1 LIALPILLVFIL
13 KSSFFSFFCLSL
25 GLTAAGLLEFYRMA
39 LPRRRYAGFAAA
51 FAGSLLMPVVVFS
64 FLPSLVPAVVFNCL
78 PFSLCLTLLFLCI
91 ALLSLFSIRDIK
103 QSAGEA
109 GLFLLGFLY
118 LPLLMSYL
126 VLLRELDHGVKWI
139 FLLLLIVMS
148 GDTAAFYV
156 GSSIGKRKL
165 YPIVSPNKSVEGMVG
180 GLGGSILGT
189 LLAGATFFPELS
201 IAGAV
206 ATAIFVGLL
215 GQLGDLF
222 ESLLKRS
229 FGVKDSGNIFPGH
242 GGMLDRLDSVLF
254 AAPSLYI
261 YARYF
266 F

>member
-13 KSSFFSFFCLSL
+13 KSGFFSFFCLIL

-39 LPRRRYAGFAAA
+39 LPQRRCVGFVAA
-51 FAGSLLMPVVVFS
+51 FAGSL
-64 FLPSLVPAVVFNCL
+64 LVPAVVFNCL
-78 PFSLCLTLLFLCI
+78 PFSLCLTLLFLFV
-91 ALLSLFSIRDIK
+91 ALLSLLHIRDIK

-118 LPLLMSYL
+118 IPLLMSFL
-126 VLLRELDHGVKWI
+126 VLLREMDHGVKWI
-139 FLLLLIVMS
+139 FLLLIIVMA

-156 GSSIGKRKL
+156 GSSLGKRKL
-165 YPIVSPNKSVEGMVG
+165 YPIVSPNKSVEGMIG
-180 GLGGSILGT
+180 GLAGSVIGT
-189 LLAGATFFPELS
+189 LIAGATFFPELT
-201 IAGAV
+201 IVGAV
-206 ATAIFVGLL
+206 ATALFVGLM

>member
-1 LIALPILLVFIL
+1 LIALPILLVFVL
-13 KSSFFSFFCLSL
+13 KSSFFSFFCLIL

-39 LPRRRYAGFAAA
+39 LPLRRYAGFIAS
-51 FAGSLLMPVVVFS
+51 FAGALLLPTVVFK
-64 FLPSLVPAVVFNCL
+64 CL
-78 PFSLCLTLLFLCI
+78 PFPLSLTLLFLFI
-91 ALLSLFSIRDIK
+91 ALLSLFKISDIK
-103 QSAGEA
+103 RSAGEA

-118 LPLLMSYL
+118 IPLLMSYL
-126 VLLRELDHGVKWI
+126 VLLREMDHGVKWI
-139 FLLLLIVMS
+139 FLLLIIVMS

-189 LLAGATFFPELS
+189 LLAGATFFPELTLV
-201 IAGAV
+201 GAV
-206 ATAIFVGLL
+206 VTALFVGLL

>member
-13 KSSFFSFFCLSL
+13 KSGLFSFFCLIL

-39 LPRRRYAGFAAA
+39 LPQRRCVGFVAA
-51 FAGSLLMPVVVFS
+51 FAGSL
-64 FLPSLVPAVVFNCL
+64 LVPAVVFNCL
-78 PFSLCLTLLFLCI
+78 PFSLCLTLLFLFV
-91 ALLSLFSIRDIK
+91 ALLSLLHIRDIK

-118 LPLLMSYL
+118 IPLLMSFL
-126 VLLRELDHGVKWI
+126 VLLREMDHGVKWI
-139 FLLLLIVMS
+139 FLLLIIVMA

-156 GSSIGKRKL
+156 GSSLGKRKL
-165 YPIVSPNKSVEGMVG
+165 YPIVSPNKSVEGMIG
-180 GLGGSILGT
+180 GLAGSVIGT
-189 LLAGATFFPELS
+189 LIAGATFFPELT
-201 IAGAV
+201 IVGAV
-206 ATAIFVGLL
+206 ATALFVGLM

>member
-13 KSSFFSFFCLSL
+13 KSGFFSFFCLIL

-39 LPRRRYAGFAAA
+39 LPQRRCVGFVAA
-51 FAGSLLMPVVVFS
+51 FAGSL
-64 FLPSLVPAVVFNCL
+64 LVPAVVFNCL
-78 PFSLCLTLLFLCI
+78 PFSLCLTLLFLFV
-91 ALLSLFSIRDIK
+91 ALLSLLHIRDIK

-118 LPLLMSYL
+118 IPLLMSFL
-126 VLLRELDHGVKWI
+126 VLLREMDHGVKWI
-139 FLLLLIVMS
+139 FLLLIIVMS

-156 GSSIGKRKL
+156 GSSLGKRKL
-165 YPIVSPNKSVEGMVG
+165 YPIVSPNKSVEGMIG
-180 GLGGSILGT
+180 GLAGSVIGT
-189 LLAGATFFPELS
+189 LIAGATFFPELT
-201 IAGAV
+201 IVGAV
-206 ATAIFVGLL
+206 ATALFVGLM

>member
-1 LIALPILLVFIL
+1 MIALPILIVFVL
-13 KSSFFSFFCLSL
+13 KTGFFPFFCLIL
-25 GLTAAGLLEFYRMA
+25 GLTAAGLLEFNRMA
-39 LPRRRYAGFAAA
+39 FPQRKTAGFVAA
-51 FAGSLLMPVVVFS
+51 FAGSLL
-64 FLPSLVPAVVFNCL
+64 LPAVVFDCV
-78 PFSLCLTLLFLCI
+78 PFPLCLTLLFLFI
-91 ALLSLFSIRDIK
+91 ALLSLLKIRDIK

-118 LPLLMSYL
+118 IPLLMSYL
-126 VLLRELDHGVKWI
+126 VLLREMDHGVKWI
-139 FLLLLIVMS
+139 FLLLIIVMS

-156 GSSIGKRKL
+156 GSSFGKRKL

-180 GLGGSILGT
+180 GLGGSIIGT
-189 LLAGATFFPELS
+189 LLAGATFFPELT
-201 IAGAV
+201 IAAAV
-206 ATAIFVGLL
+206 ATAFFVGLL

-254 AAPSLYI
+254 AAPALYI

>member
-13 KSSFFSFFCLSL
+13 KTGFFSFFCLIL

-39 LPRRRYAGFAAA
+39 FPLRRYAGFVAA
-51 FAGSLLMPVVVFS
+51 FAGSFLL
-64 FLPSLVPAVVFNCL
+64 PAVVFNCL
-78 PFSLCLTLLFLCI
+78 PFILCLTLLFLFI
-91 ALLSLFSIRDIK
+91 ALLTLFSIRDIK

-126 VLLRELDHGVKWI
+126 VLLREMDHGVKWI
-139 FLLLLIVMS
+139 FLLLIIVMS

-156 GSSIGKRKL
+156 GSSLGKRKL

-189 LLAGATFFPELS
+189 LLAGATFFPELTV
-201 IAGAV
+201 AGAV
-206 ATAIFVGLL
+206 ATALFVGLL

>member
-1 LIALPILLVFIL
+1 LIALPILLDFIL
-13 KSSFFSFFCLSL
+13 KIGLFSFFCLIL

-39 LPRRRYAGFAAA
+39 LPQRRCVGFVAA
-51 FAGSLLMPVVVFS
+51 FAGSL
-64 FLPSLVPAVVFNCL
+64 LVPAVVFNCL
-78 PFSLCLTLLFLCI
+78 PFSLCLTLLFLFV
-91 ALLSLFSIRDIK
+91 ALLSLLHIRDIK

-118 LPLLMSYL
+118 IPLLMSFL
-126 VLLRELDHGVKWI
+126 VLLREMDHGVKWI
-139 FLLLLIVMS
+139 FLLLIIVMA

-156 GSSIGKRKL
+156 GSSLGKRKL
-165 YPIVSPNKSVEGMVG
+165 YPIVSPNKSVEGMIG
-180 GLGGSILGT
+180 GLAGSVIGT
-189 LLAGATFFPELS
+189 LIAGATFFPELT
-201 IAGAV
+201 IVGAV
-206 ATAIFVGLL
+206 ATALFVGLM

>member
-13 KSSFFSFFCLSL
+13 KSGLFSFFCLIL

-39 LPRRRYAGFAAA
+39 LPQRRCVGFVAA
-51 FAGSLLMPVVVFS
+51 FAGSL
-64 FLPSLVPAVVFNCL
+64 LVPAVVFNCL
-78 PFSLCLTLLFLCI
+78 PFSLCLTLLFLFV
-91 ALLSLFSIRDIK
+91 ALLSLLHIRDIK

-118 LPLLMSYL
+118 IPLLMSFL
-126 VLLRELDHGVKWI
+126 VLLREMDHGVKWI
-139 FLLLLIVMS
+139 FLLLIIVMA

-156 GSSIGKRKL
+156 GSSLGKRKL
-165 YPIVSPNKSVEGMVG
+165 YPIVSPNKSVEGMIG
-180 GLGGSILGT
+180 GLAGSVIGT
-189 LLAGATFFPELS
+189 LIAGATFFPELT
-201 IAGAV
+201 IVGAV
-206 ATAIFVGLL
+206 ATALFVGLM

-254 AAPSLYI
+254 AAPTLYI

>member
-1 LIALPILLVFIL
+1 MIALPILLVFIL
-13 KSSFFSFFCLSL
+13 KTGVFSFFFLIL

-39 LPRRRYAGFAAA
+39 LPQRRYAGFVAA
-51 FAGSLLMPVVVFS
+51 FAGALLLPAVVSNFLPS
-64 FLPSLVPAVVFNCL
+64 FLPVDVFNRL
-78 PFSLCLTLLFLCI
+78 PFPLCLTLLFLFI
-91 ALLSLFSIRDIK
+91 ALLTLFSLRDIK

-126 VLLRELDHGVKWI
+126 VLLREMDHGIKWI
-139 FLLLLIVMS
+139 FLLLIIVMS

-156 GSSIGKRKL
+156 GSNFGKRKL
-165 YPIVSPNKSVEGMVG
+165 YPIVSPNKSVEGMLG
-180 GLGGSILGT
+180 GLGGSIIGT
-189 LLAGATFFPELS
+189 LLAGATFFPELT
-201 IAGAV
+201 IVAAV
-206 ATAIFVGLL
+206 ATALFVGLL

-254 AAPSLYI
+254 AAPSLYL

>member
-1 LIALPILLVFIL
+1 LIALPILLVFVL
-13 KSSFFSFFCLSL
+13 KTGFFPFFCLIL
-25 GLTAAGLLEFYRMA
+25 GLTAAGLLEFNRMA
-39 LPRRRYAGFAAA
+39 LPQRKCVGFVAA
-51 FAGSLLMPVVVFS
+51 FAGSLL
-64 FLPSLVPAVVFNCL
+64 VPAVVFDCP
-78 PFSLCLTLLFLCI
+78 PFSLCLTLLFLFI
-91 ALLSLFSIRDIK
+91 ALLSLLKIRDIK

-118 LPLLMSYL
+118 IPLLMSYL
-126 VLLRELDHGVKWI
+126 VLLREMDHGVKWI
-139 FLLLLIVMS
+139 FLLLIIVMS

-156 GSSIGKRKL
+156 GSSLGKRKL

-180 GLGGSILGT
+180 GLGGSIIGT
-189 LLAGATFFPELS
+189 LLAGATFFPELT
-201 IAGAV
+201 ITAAV

-254 AAPSLYI
+254 AAPALYI